1 MVSIYFKFY
10 TTDKFQPQEIHVLN
24 YTFSSPCFYVGWK
37 YLFFLA
43 EIQKVLLKLSKEK
56 GCEIIGRWQKACVRH
71 FYWSITSTE
80 EKEGSENLKLA
91 KFQAFLYHVIN
102 KHKDLQSTIFNA
114 CAHGDIVNPRVWMH
128 KGTIL
133 NN

>member
-1 MVSIYFKFY
+1 MLWLKFILN
-10 TTDKFQPQEIHVLN
+10 FIPQINSRHNRKMYLHFLFYLN
-24 YTFSSPCFYVGWK
+24 LCWK
-37 YLFFLA
+37 CLFFIA

-56 GCEIIGRWQKACVRH
+56 GCEIIGRWQKVCVRH

-102 KHKDLQSTIFNA
+102 KHKDLPSMIFNA
-114 CAHGDIVNPRVWMH
+114 CAHGDIVNPRVRMH
-128 KGTIL
+128 KGIIL

>member
-1 MVSIYFKFY
+1 MSDIS
-10 TTDKFQPQEIHVLN
+10 TGQLPQ
-24 YTFSSPCFYVGWK
+24 
-37 YLFFLA
+37 
-43 EIQKVLLKLSKEK
+43 QKKKRDLK
-56 GCEIIGRWQKACVRH
+56 I
-71 FYWSITSTE
+71 
-80 EKEGSENLKLA
+80 LKLA

-102 KHKDLQSTIFNA
+102 KHKDLPSTIFNA